1 MKNNRISMAFGLLSL
16 ALILAGVS
24 MYLNHKKNRS
34 LNATKNQLTLEN
46 NLKNSPENTPVDST
60 TTQTIAAETHST
72 PLDQSVSNQT
82 EAEVKNDFIT
92 KERQYTEIELSQ
104 MSELQFT
111 ELLKETQRRLP
122 KLSDI
127 KKIPEGALHHTPE
140 LVMEAG
146 RNLGVI
152 KEVLKSHE
160 SYEKVALPFYFE
172 CAKNEEG
179 STPVRALC
187 LTNLIELHRKI
198 KKPLNL
204 KEFPSQVVELSR
216 LVTDI

>member
-1 MKNNRISMAFGLLSL
+1 MKKDRFSMALGLLSL
-16 ALILAGVS
+16 ALILAGIS
-24 MYLNHKKNRS
+24 MYLNHKKNQAPKEIKS
-34 LNATKNQLTLEN
+34 QLTQE
-46 NLKNSPENTPVDST
+46 KSPNAPTSQDSM
-60 TTQTIAAETHST
+60 TISAESHST
-72 PLDQSVSNQT
+72 PLGQSAVNETS
-82 EAEVKNDFIT
+82 AVIKNDLVS
-92 KERQYTEIELSQ
+92 KERVYTEIELSQ
-104 MSELQFT
+104 MSEVQFV

-160 SYEKVALPFYFE
+160 SYEKVALPFYSE
-172 CAKNEEG
+172 CAKNDEG

-187 LTNLIELHRKI
+187 LTNLIELHKKI
-198 KKPLNL
+198 KKPINL

-216 LVTDI
+216 LVTDM

>member
-1 MKNNRISMAFGLLSL
+1 MIMKNNRFSMAFGLLSL

-24 MYLNHKKNRS
+24 MYLNHKKKHA
-34 LNATKNQLTLEN
+34 LNEIKSQLTQEN
-46 NLKNSPENTPVDST
+46 KVLSTNDSK
-60 TTQTIAAETHST
+60 IISAESQST
-72 PLDQSVSNQT
+72 PLGQSALNQAEITTKKDLVS
-82 EAEVKNDFIT
+82 
-92 KERQYTEIELSQ
+92 KERVYTEIELAQ
-104 MSELQFT
+104 MTEIQFV

-122 KLSDI
+122 KLSEI

-160 SYEKVALPFYFE
+160 NYEKAAMPFYLE
-172 CAKNEEG
+172 CAKNDEG

-187 LTNLIELHRKI
+187 LTNLIELHKKL

-204 KEFPSQVVELSR
+204 KEFPSQIVELSR
-216 LVTDI
+216 LVTDM

>member
-1 MKNNRISMAFGLLSL
+1 MKKDRFSMALGLLSL
-16 ALILAGVS
+16 ALILAGIS
-24 MYLNHKKNRS
+24 MYLNHKKNRAS
-34 LNATKNQLTLEN
+34 NEIKSQLTQDLT
-46 NLKNSPENTPVDST
+46 LKNTAEEK
-60 TTQTIAAETHST
+60 TISAESHST
-72 PLDQSVSNQT
+72 PLSQTSTNETNPAAKDDLVSQ
-82 EAEVKNDFIT
+82 
-92 KERQYTEIELSQ
+92 ERVYSEIELSQ
-104 MSELQFT
+104 MTENQFS
-111 ELLKETQRRLP
+111 ELLKDTQRRLP

-140 LVMEAG
+140 LVLEAG

-152 KEVLKSHE
+152 KEVLKTHE
-160 SYEKVALPFYFE
+160 NYEKLAVPFYVE

-187 LTNLIELHRKI
+187 LTNLIEIHKKI

-216 LVTDI
+216 LVTDM

>member
-1 MKNNRISMAFGLLSL
+1 M
-16 ALILAGVS
+16 ILAGLS
-24 MYLNHKKNRS
+24 MYFNHKKNNKV
-34 LNATKNQLTLEN
+34 NAIKNQLTQEN
-46 NLKNSPENTPVDST
+46 STEISPQTS
-60 TTQTIAAETHST
+60 QTIAAESHST
-72 PLDQSVSNQT
+72 PLDQSVANQPS
-82 EAEVKNDFIT
+82 AEVKNDLIT
-92 KERQYTEIELSQ
+92 KERQYTEIELSE

-111 ELLKETQRRLP
+111 ELLKDTQRRLP

-152 KEVLKSHE
+152 KEVLKTHE

-187 LTNLIELHRKI
+187 LTNLIELHKKI

-204 KEFPSQVVELSR
+204 KDFPSQVVELSR